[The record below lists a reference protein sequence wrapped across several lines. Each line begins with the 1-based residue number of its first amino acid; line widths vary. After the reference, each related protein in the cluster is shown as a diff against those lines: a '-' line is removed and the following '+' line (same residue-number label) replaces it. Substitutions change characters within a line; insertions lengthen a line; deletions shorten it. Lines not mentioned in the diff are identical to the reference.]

1 MKNRKNLMVLVL
13 LALFMGVSCADEN
26 NATDNDDPWG
36 LEEVKKS
43 FEEADK
49 VIARKEKA
57 KAENAKAKA
66 ENAKAK
72 AENEALGSME
82 DLKAENEALGSMEDL
97 KAENEAVRLKAAAH

>member
-57 KAENAKAKA
+57 KEKNAKA
-66 ENAKAK
+66 
-72 AENEALGSME
+72 
-82 DLKAENEALGSMEDL
+82 

>member
-43 FEEADK
+43 FKEADK

-57 KAENAKAKA
+57 KSEL
-66 ENAKAK
+66 AKAK

-82 DLKAENEALGSMEDL
+82 EIM
-97 KAENEAVRLKAAAH
+97 AENEAVRLKAAAH

>member
-13 LALFMGVSCADEN
+13 LALFMGVSCADDN
-26 NATDNDDPWG
+26 NVTDNDDPWG

-49 VIARKEKA
+49 VIAENEKA
-57 KAENAKAKA
+57 KAEL
-66 ENAKAK
+66 AKAK

-82 DLKAENEALGSMEDL
+82 EIMAENKRARQAVA
-97 KAENEAVRLKAAAH
+97 AE